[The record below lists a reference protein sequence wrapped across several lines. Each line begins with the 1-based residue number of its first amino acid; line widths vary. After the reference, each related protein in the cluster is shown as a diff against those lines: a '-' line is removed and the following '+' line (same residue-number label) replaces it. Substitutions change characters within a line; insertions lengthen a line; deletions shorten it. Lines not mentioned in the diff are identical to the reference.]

1 MAKDNKSLQE
11 SIEYFDKFVNA
22 AISQNLEGIS
32 ALETAKHYNNIKN
45 RLAESM
51 VDKE

>member
-22 AISQNLEGIS
+22 AISQDLEGIS
-32 ALETAKHYNNIKN
+32 ALETVKHYNNIRN
-45 RLAESM
+45 VLANHL
-51 VDKE
+51 VTKE